1 MKIRRLTTSPLLS
14 TMLTTALPGVALG
27 ATQVDED
34 STTPLATSAAGDI
47 TLTGET
53 ELEVEG
59 ANPITIDSNNS
70 VTIEE
75 NSSIVTDDA
84 DGRAGILVEPGK
96 NFRILVEAAPED
108 QDSSDDDEDDD
119 GIEDEDEEAGAIQVL
134 EDFVPEDDDSNG
146 VTDGPIASAANRY
159 GIRVLPGAATS
170 GSIVNNG
177 TIDVEGISSYG
188 ISIESDFTGDLV
200 NTGTIVVTGDYSVG
214 IATAAVDGDVV
225 LDGDIAVI
233 GEGTRAVVLGGDT

>member
-1 MKIRRLTTSPLLS
+1 
-14 TMLTTALPGVALG
+14 MLTTALPGVALG

-96 NFRILVEAAPED
+96 NFSILVEAAPED

-119 GIEDEDEEAGAIQVL
+119 
-134 EDFVPEDDDSNG
+134 
-146 VTDGPIASAANRY
+146 
-159 GIRVLPGAATS
+159 
-170 GSIVNNG
+170 
-177 TIDVEGISSYG
+177 
-188 ISIESDFTGDLV
+188 DL
-200 NTGTIVVTGDYSVG
+200 I
-214 IATAAVDGDVV
+214 
-225 LDGDIAVI
+225 
-233 GEGTRAVVLGGDT
+233 